1 MTALPRKVLLI
12 FVSIAL
18 SSLVRAEVPPGIS
31 VMAGSIASP
40 GNLDGDRNHARLNDP
55 SSIALDAHGNIYV
68 VETESFTVRKIDQT
82 GNVST
87 VAGKAGEPGE
97 IDGKGRS
104 ARFDSPDGIAIDAAG
119 NLYVADGSF
128 MKVRKIAP
136 DGTVTTINA
145 QQAIAG
151 ISGDMSAIDY
161 LKKRKYG
168 DHGKP
173 IKDAAGNGYDMPMFS
188 GAIYRTTPDGKRTI
202 LAGRDK
208 EFGAMD
214 GVGDAARFSQMIA
227 MVPDNKGTLYV
238 ADTMNSLVRKVT
250 ADGKVTTIA
259 GLADAAESAKPE
271 NALTSPEGIAVDRT
285 GNAYVLVYT
294 IGPGARQFGGAVRKI
309 TSDGKVAE
317 LLAQSEVKSEMVK
330 YGIEG
335 RPRMEDRNVAV
346 DGQGNVYVSHNLGA
360 IVTKTTPG
368 GKTVTLAGKDSA
380 AGYADGAGGAA
391 RFSRPLG
398 IAADSVGNVYVIDAG
413 NCVLRKIAPSGVVTT
428 LAGKAGQCVSTDGM
442 GNQARLRAPANL
454 TIDGNDTLYFT
465 EQDVRPEN
473 NGVPTIAVRKAT
485 KDGMVSTIKAV
496 LDTTQVGYYPF
507 GAEGERPVS
516 AIAADDK
523 GNIFIADSVNA
534 TVRELRSS
542 GELITIAGQPG
553 VLGVAT
559 GPLPGSFYGVNGLAI
574 DRTGIL
580 YLTSASAVLKVRLP
594 NS

>member
-1 MTALPRKVLLI
+1 MTALSRKVLLI
-12 FVSIAL
+12 FVSMSL

-40 GNLDGDRNHARLNDP
+40 GNLDGDRNHARINDP

-68 VETESFTVRKIDQT
+68 VETGSFTVRKIDQA

-97 IDGKGRS
+97 IDGNGRS

-136 DGTVTTINA
+136 DGTVTTINP

-161 LKKRKYG
+161 LKKCKYG
-168 DHGKP
+168 DYGKP

-208 EFGAMD
+208 EFGAVD

-238 ADTMNSLVRKVT
+238 ADTLNSLVRKVT

-259 GLADAAESAKPE
+259 GIVESGELA
-271 NALTSPEGIAVDRT
+271 NALMSPAGMAVDRT

-294 IGPGARQFGGAVRKI
+294 TGSGGHQFGGAVRKI
-309 TSDGKVAE
+309 TPEGKVAE

-330 YGIEG
+330 YGFEG
-335 RPRMEDRNVAV
+335 RPRLEDRNVAV

-360 IVTKTTPG
+360 IITQTTPG
-368 GKTVTLAGKDSA
+368 GKTVILAGKDDT
-380 AGYADGAGGAA
+380 AGYTDGAGGAA

-398 IAADSVGNVYVIDAG
+398 IAADSVGNVYVVDAG

-442 GNQARLRAPANL
+442 GKQARLRAPDNL

-465 EQDVRPEN
+465 EQDVKPEN
-473 NGVPTIAVRKAT
+473 NGVPTIAVRKVT
-485 KDGMVSTIKAV
+485 KDGMVSTIKAA
-496 LDTTQVGYYPF
+496 LDTKQVGYYPF

-542 GELITIAGQPG
+542 GDLITIAGQPG

-580 YLTSASAVLKVRLP
+580 YVTSASAVLKVRLP
-594 NS
+594 NL